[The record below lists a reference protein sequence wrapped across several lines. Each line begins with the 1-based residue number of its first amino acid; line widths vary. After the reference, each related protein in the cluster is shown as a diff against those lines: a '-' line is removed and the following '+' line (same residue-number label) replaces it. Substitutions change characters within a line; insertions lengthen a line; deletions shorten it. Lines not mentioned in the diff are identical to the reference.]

1 MKRLRKGIVNTLSF
15 VKLNSFTANNFTI
28 ALTKVVGT
36 EELVL
41 SGLTDNHGLNNCKDF
56 ITLNVDLLTNTLEDG
71 GEYVLTLTNG
81 SNSYEYLALV
91 DSYTTTTGSGSVYG
105 NTVKFS
111 DL

>member
-15 VKLNSFTANNFTI
+15 VKLNSFQTNSFTLT
-28 ALTKVVGT
+28 LTKVVGD

-41 SGLTDNHGLNNCKDF
+41 SGLTDIYSLDTCKDF
-56 ITLNVDLLTNTLEDG
+56 VTLNVDLLTNSLEG
-71 GEYVLTLTNG
+71 GEYVITLTNG
-81 SNSYEYLALV
+81 SNSYEYLGLV
-91 DSYTTTTGSGSVYG
+91 DTYTTTTGSGSVYG

>member
-1 MKRLRKGIVNTLSF
+1 VKRLRKGIVNTLSF
-15 VKLNSFTANNFTI
+15 VKLNSFQTNDFTLT
-28 ALTKVVGT
+28 LTKVVGT

-41 SGLTDNHGLNNCKDF
+41 SSLADVYSLDVCKDF
-56 ITLNVDLLTNTLEDG
+56 ITLNVDLLTNSLEG

-81 SNSYEYLALV
+81 SSSYEYLALV
-91 DSYTTTTGSGSVYG
+91 DTYTTTNGSGSVYG